1 MSLLSLFLKLNLLS
15 LVITYCLRLFWFRFF
30 FENMKTEWDENCLK
44 DLGLSKKW
52 LWNKINNHVQII
64 WFCLPPFFY
73 NFAQN
78 SFFHWPKTSL
88 LLTVDA
94 WILFKWQTQC
104 RATGKYV
111 FSPLVSEYCLV
122 FGSAHYT
129 PAHNF
134 QNWVQIQPRNKC
146 GELKTH
152 FRRCSA
158 HIDNL
163 DCL

>member
-1 MSLLSLFLKLNLLS
+1 
-15 LVITYCLRLFWFRFF
+15 
-30 FENMKTEWDENCLK
+30 MKIVLK

-146 GELKTH
+146 EGAENTFFEDALLTLTILTVYKNTWGNVTSTELTKI
-152 FRRCSA
+152 FA
-158 HIDNL
+158 L
-163 DCL
+163 